1 MQLWVGLGNPGAKY
15 ADTRHN
21 IGFMAVDR
29 IAADH
34 GFGPWRSRFRGE
46 MSEGRFGSAR
56 VMLLK
61 PMTFMNLS
69 GESVA
74 EAMRFFKLEMDAL
87 TVFHDELDLAPGRLK
102 VKQGG
107 GHAGHNGLRSI
118 QQHLGAEYR
127 RVRMGIGHP
136 GDKRLVSNYVLH
148 DFHKSDAGWLDDE
161 LRGICDGAPKLAEG
175 DAGGFMNAV
184 ALRLGPPPE
193 RAAQRAARKA
203 AKKGTDGGETAPE
216 GGAGSRP
223 AEKRPN
229 PAKRPTGAPKKVDA
243 EAKRQLSHAEFE
255 ALSPLEKLKRKFR

>member
-21 IGFMAVDR
+21 IGFMALDR

-46 MSEGRFGSAR
+46 MSEGRFGSDR

-61 PMTFMNLS
+61 PMTCMHLS

-74 EAMRFFKLEMDAL
+74 EAMCFFKLEMAAL

-102 VKQGG
+102 VKRGG

-118 QQHLGAEYR
+118 QQHLGPEYR
-127 RVRMGIGHP
+127 RIRMGIGHP
-136 GDKRLVSNYVLH
+136 GDKRQVSNYVLH
-148 DFHKSDAGWLDDE
+148 DFHKADEGWLDDE
-161 LRGICDGAPKLAEG
+161 LRGICDGAGKLAGG
-175 DAGGFMNAV
+175 DDAGFMNAV
-184 ALRLGPPPE
+184 ALRMGPPPE
-193 RAAQRAARKA
+193 KKRRPGDGSGGDPKA
-203 AKKGTDGGETAPE
+203 K
-216 GGAGSRP
+216 
-223 AEKRPN
+223 N
-229 PAKRPTGAPKKVDA
+229 PAKRPTGAPKGVDA
-243 EAKRQLSHAEFE
+243 DAAGELSHAEFA